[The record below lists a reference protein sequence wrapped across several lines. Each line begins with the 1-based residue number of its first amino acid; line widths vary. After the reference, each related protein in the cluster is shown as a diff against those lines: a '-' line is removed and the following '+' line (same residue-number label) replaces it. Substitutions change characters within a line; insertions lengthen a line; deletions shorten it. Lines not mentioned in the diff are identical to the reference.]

1 MTANNAEP
9 APQSSPFP
17 NPEWTELDSVA
28 PPVPEKG
35 SAGGFAHPFDTSKRW
50 QVALLGICLLVLLAL
65 AVVGWWQLTVW
76 LLVALGLGAALFR
89 LAHRRAW
96 TRARSTVFDVAVLLG
111 MSLALVI
118 VMLILPR

>member
-9 APQSSPFP
+9 SPQSSPFQ
-17 NPEWTELDSVA
+17 NPEWTELDAVA

-35 SAGGFAHPFDTSKRW
+35 FVGGFAHPFDTSKRW
-50 QVALLGICLLVLLAL
+50 QVAFLGICLLVLLAL
-65 AVVGWWQLTVW
+65 AVAGWWQVAVW
-76 LLVALGLGAALFR
+76 LLAALGLGAALFR
-89 LAHRRAW
+89 LTHRHAW
-96 TRARSTVFDVAVLLG
+96 TRARSTVFDVTVLVG